1 MNRKLIQAGIL
12 LFLISC
18 APQSH
23 ADRMTL
29 GTVQSSI
36 HMGMTGGEIQEAL
49 GAPNIISKNN
59 DGNEM
64 WTYDRVSK
72 EATSRGFI
80 FWSSEESTQ
89 RTLTVLITFD
99 GGGRVADY
107 TYHSTEF

>member
-1 MNRKLIQAGIL
+1 MKYQHLIIGIL

-107 TYHSTEF
+107 SYHSTEF